1 MNDPDPTT
9 PPTVAATTSLRD
21 LLLHYWDQAGRPDAR
36 RMAAETNLAPGLFT
50 SFLTSTGFPGLDE
63 TDAMARAV
71 APRAWHDVLIRRWHD
86 TNAQRRSATPLP
98 LPRHPG
104 PTTAVGAALVATTH
118 REFAEALTRLKEQRQ
133 LTYEQIAKNS
143 DHFVSK
149 SAAQR
154 FASSG
159 RNDKQDFVDAFLR
172 ACGVDDIDL
181 DLWLTAWRRVNQ
193 TTGSP
198 RAKAAGLGVPGG
210 EAGPTAP
217 APRGP
222 VPEHA
227 HQPVAQHR
235 LVGLL
240 AATALAGSAA
250 AATQLCR
257 PAVAQRWLL
266 FIGLSSAGAVLL
278 ILLSELADRR
288 HAARCPRPGCATAP
302 PP

>member
-1 MNDPDPTT
+1 MNVPDPTT
-9 PPTVAATTSLRD
+9 PPAVAATTPLRD
-21 LLLHYWDQAGRPDAR
+21 LLLHFWDRAGRPDAR
-36 RMAAETNLAPGLFT
+36 RMAAETDLAPGLFT

-86 TNAQRRSATPLP
+86 TNAQRRSGASLP
-98 LPRHPG
+98 LPRQPG
-104 PTTAVGAALVATTH
+104 RTTPVGAALVATTH
-118 REFAEALTRLKEQRQ
+118 REFAEALTRLKEHQG

-143 DHFVSK
+143 GHFVSK

-193 TTGSP
+193 NTGSTPAKPAGP
-198 RAKAAGLGVPGG
+198 RAPAGETV
-210 EAGPTAP
+210 PTAP
-217 APRGP
+217 IPDREHPCPPAAP
-222 VPEHA
+222 
-227 HQPVAQHR
+227 HR
-235 LVGLL
+235 LAGLL
-240 AATALAGSAA
+240 ATTALAGTAA

-257 PAVAQRWLL
+257 PEAARRWLL
-266 FIGLSSAGAVLL
+266 LIGLSSAGAVLV
-278 ILLSELADRR
+278 ILLSELAERR
-288 HAARCPRPGCATAP
+288 HAARCLNPGCATAP